1 MGFRIIF
8 ILFSYSCISL
18 MSNAQEPDSIQ
29 VESKRKVKNDTITE
43 KKHSVKTATILSAVL
58 PGAGQIYNHIAM
70 PKGKKKAFWKVPLIY
85 AGLGVTTYFL
95 ISNQRNM
102 MIYRNEYLDR
112 EELGYL
118 GTGQHVNPVT
128 AGYDAQ
134 ALLTLHEGHQSNR
147 DLMILAT
154 AGVYLLNVL
163 DAAVEAHFVS
173 FDISEDL
180 TMSLRPKVMMGFS
193 PGLSVSFNFR

>member
-8 ILFSYSCISL
+8 LLFLYSCISL
-18 MSNAQEPDSIQ
+18 TSNAQEPDSIQ
-29 VESKRKVKNDTITE
+29 VDNKIKVKNDTITE
-43 KKHSVKTATILSAVL
+43 KTHSVKTATILSAVL
-58 PGAGQIYNHIAM
+58 PGSGQIYNHIAM

-102 MIYRNEYLDR
+102 MIYRNEYLAR

-118 GTGQHVNPVT
+118 GTGQHVNPLT

-134 ALLTLHEGHQSNR
+134 ALLTLHEGYQTNR

-154 AGVYLLNVL
+154 FGVYLLNVL
-163 DAAVEAHFVS
+163 DAAVEAHFVN

-180 TMSLRPKVMMGFS
+180 TMSVRPKVMMGFS